1 MTTEKEKN
9 HFYTKMKH
17 VNDFLYSEH
26 NFKTPDHTL
35 TIDESIESIK
45 NESKTTN
52 MEAFEHTID
61 FFKKAKEQ
69 LRQKGEI

>member
-1 MTTEKEKN
+1 MTTDKEKN
-9 HFYTKMKH
+9 HFYNKMKH
-17 VNDFLYSEH
+17 VNDFLYSES

-35 TIDESIESIK
+35 TIDESIESIH
-45 NESKTTN
+45 NESNKTN

-61 FFKKAKEQ
+61 FFKKAKEK